1 MSLSESNTICTLKGP
16 NIFDLTC
23 VLRKSKIVLFG
34 RLKRTKQSFT
44 GKIMYTEDFIA
55 NIHGVLYHE
64 TLPKGHKKIDVKV
77 FEEKKKTRQTERQ
90 NTTVVTLE
98 LKLDEENHCIY
109 AKVEDIISS
118 GTSITT
124 HDKQQ
129 SELISKFDPDF
140 KPFHLTEPPDS
151 YIKQRDEE
159 YKVKRT

>member
-1 MSLSESNTICTLKGP
+1 
-16 NIFDLTC
+16 
-23 VLRKSKIVLFG
+23 
-34 RLKRTKQSFT
+34 
-44 GKIMYTEDFIA
+44 MYTEDFIA

-77 FEEKKKTRQTERQ
+77 FEEKKKTRQTDRQ
-90 NTTVVTLE
+90 NTTVATLE

-129 SELISKFDPDF
+129 SELISKFDLREHVQRLHLYPVAEYASKFPDMRLQ
-140 KPFHLTEPPDS
+140 PTS
-151 YIKQRDEE
+151 M
-159 YKVKRT
+159 

>member
-1 MSLSESNTICTLKGP
+1 
-16 NIFDLTC
+16 
-23 VLRKSKIVLFG
+23 
-34 RLKRTKQSFT
+34 
-44 GKIMYTEDFIA
+44 MYTEDFIA

-77 FEEKKKTRQTERQ
+77 FEEKKKTRQTDSQ
-90 NTTVVTLE
+90 NTTVATLE

-129 SELISKFDPDF
+129 CHQCLPRLLETVLKTNV
-140 KPFHLTEPPDS
+140 HLGLT
-151 YIKQRDEE
+151 QHC
-159 YKVKRT
+159 

>member
-1 MSLSESNTICTLKGP
+1 
-16 NIFDLTC
+16 
-23 VLRKSKIVLFG
+23 
-34 RLKRTKQSFT
+34 
-44 GKIMYTEDFIA
+44 MYTEDFIA

-77 FEEKKKTRQTERQ
+77 FEEKKKTRHTERQ
-90 NTTVVTLE
+90 NTTVATLE

-129 SELISKFDPDF
+129 SELISNLISN
-140 KPFHLTEPPDS
+140 PFISQSHQIATS
-151 YIKQRDEE
+151 SRGTRNTK
-159 YKVKRT
+159 